1 VVIYHLISMR
11 HPYSGADD
19 RSTSTKPTR
28 ATIKSRRGKKKTE
41 PEGIETIDQFQTQTQ
56 TQEESSTR
64 SKRKYLEMEI
74 NSEEDE
80 EYSVRQVN
88 GWVGY
93 SGIGPKDKYAVR
105 PAGYSWDEYR
115 KTHGEGTVGGSE
127 SDDVKAAS
135 RALVDIKSFA
145 VSILFPSLVPMLND
159 DPQFARVDGI

>member
-11 HPYSGADD
+11 HPYSAGSDSNTPTQPA
-19 RSTSTKPTR
+19 RSTTKP
-28 ATIKSRRGKKKTE
+28 RRGKKDTK
-41 PEGIETIDQFQTQTQ
+41 PESIETIDQFQTQTQ
-56 TQEESSTR
+56 TEEESSTR
-64 SKRKYLEMEI
+64 SKRKYAEMEI
-74 NSEEDE
+74 QSEEDE
-80 EYSVRQVN
+80 DYSVRQVN

-93 SGIGPKDKYAVR
+93 SGIGLKDKYAVR

-145 VSILFPSLVPMLND
+145 VSIPLRLDLRGRRD
-159 DPQFARVDGI
+159 IRGIQLT